1 MIGTDVRPHCLES
14 RFSVHQQKNLIGD
27 WIGREGMGFQ
37 GWSTYWFTSRNRIQ
51 LAYRHAKVEPD
62 FIPGGETIND
72 GSVKVNWQLRDDLT
86 ALVGV
91 QYEKWRAPILASTA
105 QTNWTSSLDVTF
117 WPRAW
122 SH

>member
-1 MIGTDVRPHCLES
+1 
-14 RFSVHQQKNLIGD
+14 
-27 WIGREGMGFQ
+27 MGFQ

-86 ALVGV
+86 ALVAV
-91 QYEKWRAPILASTA
+91 QYEKWRTPILASTA
-105 QTNWTSSLDVTF
+105 QTNWASSLDVTF